1 MRSSATRRRR
11 GERGLSLIEVLVALG
26 LFAVS
31 AATIGRF
38 LVTHIRFAAANYLN
52 TQAYV
57 LAEQELESTRA
68 LRYNDMAPSTKL
80 ILVDGRKFN
89 VDTQI
94 ENNTPAN
101 GLKKITVN
109 VSWNDPFGAKNVAVQ
124 TIYTEVQR

>member
-1 MRSSATRRRR
+1 M
-11 GERGLSLIEVLVALG
+11 IETLVALA

-31 AATIGRF
+31 AATIGKF
-38 LVTHIRFAAANYLN
+38 LVTHIRFASANYLS

-80 ILVDGRKFN
+80 VSVDGRKFN
-89 VDTQI
+89 VDTSI